1 MERKNPMKPLP
12 LSNESDYE
20 KTARTGETPTARSF
34 QYLILMN
41 IQEQV
46 FDKQE
51 NSSIFRSFSK
61 RVHMPCGLFPNT

>member
-1 MERKNPMKPLP
+1 MERESQMKPLP

-20 KTARTGETPTARSF
+20 KTARTSETPTARSF
-34 QYLILMN
+34 QYLILIN

-51 NSSIFRSFSK
+51 NSY
-61 RVHMPCGLFPNT
+61 HFPQFF

>member
-1 MERKNPMKPLP
+1 MERESQMKPLP

-20 KTARTGETPTARSF
+20 KTARTSETPTARSF